1 MRLCE
6 EWHGVKLIRM
16 RTIDVEWIVS
26 SSLCQT
32 STIVR
37 TPKEEIHTTNA
48 LVWYLVL
55 EIYHKRLLMVLQDVQ
70 YTLLSSSRLPQTHRN
85 GTC

>member
-6 EWHGVKLIRM
+6 ELYGVRLIRV

-26 SSLCQT
+26 SSFYQT
-32 STIVR
+32 DSIVR
-37 TPKEEIHTTNA
+37 TPKEEILTTNV

-55 EIYHKRLLMVLQDVQ
+55 EIYHKRLLMVLQDVE
-70 YTLLSSSRLPQTHRN
+70 
-85 GTC
+85 

>member
-6 EWHGVKLIRM
+6 ELYGIRHGCV
-16 RTIDVEWIVS
+16 RTIDVEWIVFG
-26 SSLCQT
+26 SLCQT

-37 TPKEEIHTTNA
+37 TPKEEILTTNA

-55 EIYHKRLLMVLQDVQ
+55 EIYHKRLLMVLQNVEVP
-70 YTLLSSSRLPQTHRN
+70 LPSSSRLPQTYRD

>member
-1 MRLCE
+1 M
-6 EWHGVKLIRM
+6 
-16 RTIDVEWIVS
+16 EWIVF

-37 TPKEEIHTTNA
+37 TPKEEILTTNA
-48 LVWYLVL
+48 LVWYVVL
-55 EIYHKRLLMVLQDVQ
+55 EIYHKRLLMVLQNVEAPSS
-70 YTLLSSSRLPQTHRN
+70 SSSRLPQTHQN